1 MARYSVAE
9 AKNNLPKLLDKA
21 LAGEEVTITRR
32 GQPIAQIVPSRQ
44 AGVAEHPIDP
54 PKSAYDVEWIRRH
67 RVTPKD
73 HLNPEFASDKIIRR
87 MRDEGY

>member
-32 GQPIAQIVPSRQ
+32 GEPVAKLVPEK
-44 AGVAEHPIDP
+44 AEGAPIDL
-54 PKSAYDVEWIRRH
+54 EWLDKH
-67 RVTPKD
+67 RVKPKGGV
-73 HLNPEFASDKIIRR
+73 KIDSAALIRQ

>member
-9 AKNNLPKLLDKA
+9 ARNNLPKLIDKA

-32 GQPIAQIVPSRQ
+32 GVPVVRIAPERPS
-44 AGVAEHPIDP
+44 GVAEHPIDP
-54 PKSAYDVEWIRRH
+54 PASAYDLEWLDRH
-67 RVTPKD
+67 RVTPKCQD
-73 HLNPEFASDKIIRR
+73 PEWDSDKLIRR

>member
-21 LAGEEVTITRR
+21 LAGEDVTITRR
-32 GQPIAQIVPSRQ
+32 GRPIAKIVPDRA
-44 AGVAEHPIDP
+44 AGVSEHPIDP
-54 PKSAYDVEWIRRH
+54 PKSAFDLEWLDRH
-67 RVTPKD
+67 RVVPKNRD
-73 HLNPEFASDKIIRR
+73 PDFDSVRLIRR